1 MTRVLAFAV
10 IFLVGTAC
18 HIDTKRDLRIDEV
31 ERDKTA
37 KAAEETRAETKKQ
50 DASEVDT
57 KTTRSENAIVVQD
70 EDGSSQVVVVP
81 RDRALPLKR
90 GAKVVGTV
98 PISQTVVDQNKHIGA
113 SVNEKT
119 SEKKSTETNDKDKK
133 TQTKDKTE
141 DTTDIG
147 FSLKFYLLAGGLL
160 AAVAALGIFLSRSQ
174 LIRRLLG
181 VPL

>member
-18 HIDTKRDLRIDEV
+18 HVETKRVKLEDVRDEEHV
-31 ERDKTA
+31 VTNSVTTAPTERTTRTWKFSITPGVGRSLPNPGTPGVIPLLPPHADFAPFVGQGYALDEYQEVTEKLAPVATTSTKTDKNSETKTA
-37 KAAEETRAETKKQ
+37 EK
-50 DASEVDT
+50 S
-57 KTTRSENAIVVQD
+57 D
-70 EDGSSQVVVVP
+70 ED
-81 RDRALPLKR
+81 
-90 GAKVVGTV
+90 
-98 PISQTVVDQNKHIGA
+98 
-113 SVNEKT
+113 
-119 SEKKSTETNDKDKK
+119 
-133 TQTKDKTE
+133 
-141 DTTDIG
+141 TDIG